1 MLRFSTALG
10 FFGLLLLG
18 STACANPSD
27 RDQPESGTGDS
38 TVDTQKPVVTP
49 PVFESTVS
57 PLPEDLRGAMSGT
70 TWTHECPV
78 HLNDLRL
85 IEANY
90 WDYNGA
96 LQTGRLVVAVSATD
110 TFVAVLKTAF
120 DSQFPF
126 ERMEPVS
133 GYNGSD
139 DASMAANNTS
149 AFNCRAV
156 TGGSSWSQHSYGN
169 AIDINPIQNPY
180 VKGNTVLPPAGAAYL
195 QRDPSVPGLL
205 VQDSPVVQEF
215 LAAGWGWGGNWSS
228 LKDYQH
234 FSETGK

>member
-1 MLRFSTALG
+1 MRGCFAC
-10 FFGLLLLG
+10 LLFVG
-18 STACANPSD
+18 TTACANSPTGEPSD
-27 RDQPESGTGDS
+27 NGGKDANLDS
-38 TVDTQKPVVTP
+38 QEPVAEPVV
-49 PVFESTVS
+49 FKSTLGT
-57 PLPEDLRGAMSGT
+57 LPDELREAMSAT

-85 IEANY
+85 LEASY
-90 WDYNGA
+90 WDYTGVVK
-96 LQTGRLVVAVSATD
+96 TGRLVVAASAAD
-110 TFVAVLKTAF
+110 TFVKVLKTAF
-120 DSQFPF
+120 ESHFPF
-126 ERMEPVS
+126 ERMDPAS
-133 GYNGSD
+133 DFGGSD

-156 TGGSSWSQHSYGN
+156 TGGNSWSQHSYGN

-180 VKGNTVLPPAGAAYL
+180 VKGNTVLPPAGSAYL

-205 VQDSPVVQEF
+205 VQDSPVVKEF

-234 FSETGK
+234 FSETGN